1 MFRKILSVGGLTLL
15 SRLTGFVRDIVLA
28 AILGA
33 SQMMDAFVVAQK
45 LPNQF
50 RAIFGEGAFSSA
62 FIPSYAKLREQAGI
76 AAAQLFAD
84 RVFTLILLVQ
94 LGMLALALPLMPW
107 LIGLVAPGQRANPE
121 AMQLTVALSRI
132 AFPYLLFITLVTLQ
146 AGLLNAHDKFAAA
159 AFAPVLLNLSV
170 IAALAVAFLFP
181 SAAHA
186 AAWGV
191 AIAGVLEW
199 ALLTLAARR
208 AGVMATL
215 TKPAVDRD
223 VKDFLKALGPAVL
236 GSAGVQIAVLAD
248 MIIASFLPAGSYSAI
263 YYADRIYQLPVGV
276 IGIAAGTVV
285 LPTMSRLI
293 SAGDAPAAMREQN
306 RAIAMTVVLAM
317 PFVAAFL
324 TMPDLLVKAL
334 FGRGAFD
341 ANAAEVASRVL
352 FAYALGLIP
361 ILLIRSVVASFFAR
375 GDTTTPV
382 IASLTAL
389 GINVLLKIILVTPLS
404 AAGLALAT
412 AIGAWIN
419 LGILYTLALRRGW
432 TQPNDVLAKAA
443 IVSFAGAIA
452 FEIAVLLLRDP
463 ALSLAAMVPREQA
476 LVSAAL
482 IGGAAM
488 VAYGIAA
495 IGGARLIKLDLRLPG
510 RRKPVQT
517 NAPSE
522 KSM

>member
-1 MFRKILSVGGLTLL
+1 MLKKILSVGGFTLL

-33 SQMMDAFVVAQK
+33 SQLMDAFVVAQK

-62 FIPSYAKLREQAGI
+62 FVPTYSRLREQAGV

-84 RVFTLILLVQ
+84 RVLTLVLIAQLVI
-94 LGMLALALPLMPW
+94 LALALPLMPW
-107 LIGLVAPGQRANPE
+107 LITLVAPGQRANPE
-121 AMQLTVALSRI
+121 AFQTTVALARI

-146 AGLLNAHDKFAAA
+146 AGVLNAVDRFAAA
-159 AFAPVLLNLSV
+159 AFAPVLLNV
-170 IAALAVAFLFP
+170 AIIIALAVAFLFP
-181 SAAHA
+181 TAAHA

-191 AIAGVLEW
+191 TAAGVAEW

-215 TKPAVDRD
+215 TKPAVDAD
-223 VKDFLKALGPAVL
+223 VKAFLKALGPAVL

-248 MIIASFLPAGSYSAI
+248 MIIASFLPTGSYSAI

-276 IGIAAGTVV
+276 IGIAAGTVL

-293 SAGDAPAAMREQN
+293 AAGDDSRAAHEQN
-306 RAIAMTVVLAM
+306 RAIGITLILAL
-317 PFVAAFL
+317 PCVAAFL

-341 ANAAEVASRVL
+341 PTAAETASRVL

-361 ILLIRSVVASFFAR
+361 VLLIRSVVASFFAR
-375 GDTTTPV
+375 ADTTTPV

-389 GINVLLKIILVTPLS
+389 AMNIALKLVLVGPFG

-412 AIGAWIN
+412 AAGAWIN
-419 LGILYTLALRRGW
+419 LAILYGLALKRGW
-432 TQPNDVLAKAA
+432 TRPTDPLLVGTIIA
-443 IVSFAGAIA
+443 FAGALT
-452 FEIAVLLLRDP
+452 FEACVFLLRGP
-463 ALSLAAMVPREQA
+463 VIELSALLPREQA
-476 LVSAAL
+476 LAAAVM
-482 IGGAAM
+482 IGAPALALYGGVVI
-488 VAYGIAA
+488 VASR
-495 IGGARLIKLDLRLPG
+495 RLKFDLRLRPQGRSPG
-510 RRKPVQT
+510 GAGAET
-517 NAPSE
+517 
-522 KSM
+522 